1 VTTTP
6 VLQVRIG
13 ALGARERGPRAE
25 GALASGAK
33 RKLVTNPVAMG
44 VRRDVLPDVLRI
56 PAGAEDQHRAERV
69 LERESR
75 EVQSRSRLDDAA
87 LVLGQPSSSITGRSI
102 QLKSC
107 VKPVHQITFATS
119 RTVPSSSSGLP
130 SRTPATRAVVRSM
143 PAA

>member
-1 VTTTP
+1 
-6 VLQVRIG
+6 
-13 ALGARERGPRAE
+13 
-25 GALASGAK
+25 
-33 RKLVTNPVAMG
+33 MG

-102 QLKSC
+102 QLKLEAGAPDH
-107 VKPVHQITFATS
+107 VRDVED
-119 RTVPSSSSGLP
+119 G
-130 SRTPATRAVVRSM
+130 AVV
-143 PAA
+143 